1 MGIKIDN
8 LTKSQ
13 IEDLKERRIIDKRM
27 KHYSEM
33 IDGE

>member
-1 MGIKIDN
+1 MIKIDN
-8 LTKSQ
+8 LTKDQ
-13 IEDLKERRIIDKRM
+13 IEYLKERRIIDKRM

>member
-13 IEDLKERRIIDKRM
+13 IEDLKGRRIINKRM

>member
-1 MGIKIDN
+1 MSIKIDN

-13 IEDLKERRIIDKRM
+13 IEDLKERRIIDRRM
-27 KHYSEM
+27 KHYLEM